1 MIQILLIIHIFI
13 AVLLVG
19 TILIQK
25 SEGGGLGSSQ
35 QASMFTPRGGA
46 NFFTRLTVILAA
58 TFAASCL
65 LMGII
70 LGKKP
75 DSMFKNDI
83 NLKPVVQQKDIIPE
97 TPALAPTTNKT
108 VEAKTE
114 KTDSKPATQNKSTPS
129 TTSAQK
135 EPNKK

>member
-46 NFFTRLTVILAA
+46 NFFTRLTVILAS

-75 DSMFKNDI
+75 DSMFKNDL

-97 TPALAPTTNKT
+97 TPALAPTANKA
-108 VEAKTE
+108 VETKTE
-114 KTDSKPATQNKSTPS
+114 KTDSKPATPS
-129 TTSAQK
+129 TTPPAQK